1 MSMRPFLVAL
11 LLLAAPFANAAG
23 ERKYAVLSLIGDRL
37 LIVTHDMQ
45 TGSRL
50 DKNQRSYANINNP
63 VLDNGTA
70 FAIEDAIKQAQ
81 PGSEVVLLGARDAK
95 LFASQA
101 DMLEG
106 KGASSAFLAS
116 LRAALGNLK
125 ATHLIVATKY
135 RHEAMLEFSDG
146 NVGSGQIEGL
156 GFYIDHLLR
165 VTNQTTQET
174 ATGFLAP
181 FAYFRL
187 SLVDLSNWQVL
198 REDRVMASQVR
209 SAASSASG
217 HPWAAMSAQEKVNS
231 LEQMV
236 RYETLRVVPALLQ

>member
-1 MSMRPFLVAL
+1 MRRLIAAF
-11 LLLAAPFANAAG
+11 LLLAVPFAAHA
-23 ERKYAVLSLIGDRL
+23 EARKYAVLSLIGDRL

-50 DKNQRSYANINNP
+50 DKNQRSYVNIDNP

-81 PGSEVVLLGARDAK
+81 PGSEVIVLGARNAK

-101 DMLEG
+101 EMLDG
-106 KGASSAFLAS
+106 KGASSAFLAG

-165 VTNQTTQET
+165 VTNQQTQET

-187 SLVDLSNWQVL
+187 SLVDLSSWQVL
-198 REDRVMASQVR
+198 REDRVMASQVT
-209 SAASSASG
+209 SAASSATG
-217 HPWAAMSAQEKVNS
+217 HPWAAMSAQDKVET

-236 RYETLRVVPALLQ
+236 RYQTQRVVPALLQ